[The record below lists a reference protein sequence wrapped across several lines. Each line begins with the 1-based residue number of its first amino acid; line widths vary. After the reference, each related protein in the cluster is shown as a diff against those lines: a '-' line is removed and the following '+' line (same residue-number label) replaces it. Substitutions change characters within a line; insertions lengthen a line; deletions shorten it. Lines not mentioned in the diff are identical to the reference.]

1 MSIKALQEY
10 TRFSKYARYNFDAG
24 RRESWEEQVD
34 RVFNMHRER
43 FGDEIISL
51 IQDDFEFAKKMV
63 IQKRVLGS
71 QRALQFGG
79 KPILTK
85 NDRIYNCSASYC
97 DRPRFFQECMY
108 LLLCGC
114 GTGFSVQ
121 KEHVAK
127 LPPLIKEKNNG
138 VKVFKIAD
146 DIEGWADSIGVLMS
160 SYFDS
165 DSTPFPEYKGYKV
178 EFDVSAIRPQGSP
191 ISSGSK
197 APGPEP
203 LYQALV
209 KIDHL
214 LDKTSKKKD
223 KLDPIDAYDVVM
235 YASDAVLSGGVRRC
249 IAYGSSVLVR
259 GAGFKNIEDVKIGD
273 MVSTSDGWQMVKNVF
288 DQGKQKI
295 VRVKHQDGYI
305 NCTPNHRFAVLQS
318 VYGDYIWKRAD
329 ELTENDYLF
338 FVHNEAN
345 DSDAINSFPD
355 FKYEKPAHSTTCKD
369 IIIPELDEEMAWFIG
384 EVQGDGYIYLR
395 DGDGMVSVA
404 VEGENPSKAIRIANC
419 MERFGV
425 NTYLI
430 EPSDTDNCYRVNTKS
445 KQLALFLHEHVKQPN
460 KVLYVPSFIR
470 NASKRI
476 KVAYVQG
483 VLDADGS
490 IGERCQNVV
499 TSVYESFVKDIQNL
513 LYSVGII
520 SRFRKLSIANLKDGW
535 KEKYGLFIVN
545 NYDREL
551 FNDLSCDFAYKKFRV
566 SKYQQKSNAYPM
578 KFINEIRNKPK
589 NYWRKICTG
598 NKRVAY
604 STAIEVFKDIPENI
618 KPIKVISVENDGEA
632 YTYDIEVENNHS
644 FICEG
649 VLVHN
654 SATICI
660 FSADDEDMLKA
671 KTGSWFIENKQR
683 SRSNNSVL
691 LIRDETDKDHFL
703 KIIESVKEYGEPG
716 FIWADHKD
724 FLVNPCAEISF
735 FAKMKITEE
744 NKHEFLDEIKM
755 QGDDK
760 FLSGWGYCVSGDTN
774 LIIKNGITKIK
785 DAVNKNIEI
794 WNGEKWCKVK
804 PFVTGNDRELYRV
817 HLSDG
822 SYLDCTGNH
831 KWLVKDR
838 FMGEYIEVETKD
850 LESVSKYKIH
860 TPPPHV
866 VFNDGVYEEYAYE
879 YGFILGD
886 GYCNR
891 NDTVKKI
898 RTPVADLFN
907 GDMSLPLRY
916 RVVKYGKNSN
926 GTNYRAVS
934 FDDVDKDFSYKM
946 KYEKGL
952 PKEIFT
958 WDRKSLLNFIAG
970 WIDSDGARA
979 SRGFRIYGSESKI
992 RDAQL
997 LMTKLGV
1004 YSHISLFGEK
1014 GQETNL
1020 GLRKNAVWYVQV
1032 NDIKDIY
1039 SHKIDL
1045 NKTRRKQNGKG
1056 MYQIIDRVEK
1066 LNGLHTTYC
1075 LEEKEKH
1082 LCLFNNVITHQC
1094 NLCEINV
1101 KKAKT
1106 ESEFLDACR
1115 ASAILGTL
1123 QAGYTTFNYLGR
1135 VSEEICRS
1143 EALLG
1148 VSMTGMA
1155 DNPEIAFDP
1164 KLQRKGAKLILEVNE
1179 RIAKIIGINSSAR
1192 TTCIKP
1198 AGSSSCILG
1207 TASGI
1212 HPHHAKR
1219 YFRRVQ
1225 ANKIEV
1231 PLQYFEKFNPM
1242 AVEQSVWNQN
1252 DKIISFLCEVPDG
1265 AKTKNSMNAIAML
1278 DLVKLTQQNW
1288 VESGVRSERCLQP
1301 WLRHNVSNT
1310 INIRPEE
1317 WDDVGEYI
1325 YKNRKWFTGISMLP
1339 MSGDKDY
1346 PQAPFCAVYTPS
1358 EIVKEYGDGSIM
1370 ASGLIVDGLR
1380 VFKNDLFAACDCAL
1394 GIGEIIDVDSLR
1406 SKIESDCETNGSQ
1419 WKKEGLS
1426 GSSPEK
1432 LLRAWLQSEVKDY
1445 IGKSDWVRRAI
1456 QFANRYFGGDI
1467 KKMTYCLKDVAN
1479 WKLWCDLQREYVAI
1493 DWSQCF
1499 EDDDGNLE
1507 FGGAGSACSG
1517 GACDLGDLGL
1527 AIAQHKEDK
1536 KTAGKSLLET

>member
-127 LPPLIKEKNNG
+127 LPPLIKEKSNG
-138 VKVFKIAD
+138 IKVFKIAD
-146 DIEGWADSIGVLMS
+146 DIEGWADSIGVLVS

-235 YASDAVLSGGVRRC
+235 YASDAVLSGGVRR
-249 IAYGSSVLVR
+249 
-259 GAGFKNIEDVKIGD
+259 
-273 MVSTSDGWQMVKNVF
+273 
-288 DQGKQKI
+288 
-295 VRVKHQDGYI
+295 
-305 NCTPNHRFAVLQS
+305 
-318 VYGDYIWKRAD
+318 
-329 ELTENDYLF
+329 
-338 FVHNEAN
+338 
-345 DSDAINSFPD
+345 
-355 FKYEKPAHSTTCKD
+355 
-369 IIIPELDEEMAWFIG
+369 
-384 EVQGDGYIYLR
+384 
-395 DGDGMVSVA
+395 
-404 VEGENPSKAIRIANC
+404 
-419 MERFGV
+419 
-425 NTYLI
+425 
-430 EPSDTDNCYRVNTKS
+430 
-445 KQLALFLHEHVKQPN
+445 
-460 KVLYVPSFIR
+460 
-470 NASKRI
+470 
-476 KVAYVQG
+476 
-483 VLDADGS
+483 
-490 IGERCQNVV
+490 
-499 TSVYESFVKDIQNL
+499 
-513 LYSVGII
+513 
-520 SRFRKLSIANLKDGW
+520 
-535 KEKYGLFIVN
+535 
-545 NYDREL
+545 
-551 FNDLSCDFAYKKFRV
+551 
-566 SKYQQKSNAYPM
+566 
-578 KFINEIRNKPK
+578 
-589 NYWRKICTG
+589 
-598 NKRVAY
+598 
-604 STAIEVFKDIPENI
+604 
-618 KPIKVISVENDGEA
+618 
-632 YTYDIEVENNHS
+632 
-644 FICEG
+644 
-649 VLVHN
+649 
-654 SATICI
+654 SATISI

-691 LIRDETDKDHFL
+691 LIRDETNKDDFL
-703 KIIESVKEYGEPG
+703 KIIEAVKEYGEPG
-716 FIWADHKD
+716 FIWADNKD

-735 FAKMKITEE
+735 FAKMEITRD
-744 NKHEFLDEIKM
+744 NKNEFLDEIRM

-760 FLSGWGYCVSGDTN
+760 FLSGWGY
-774 LIIKNGITKIK
+774 
-785 DAVNKNIEI
+785 
-794 WNGEKWCKVK
+794 
-804 PFVTGNDRELYRV
+804 
-817 HLSDG
+817 
-822 SYLDCTGNH
+822 
-831 KWLVKDR
+831 
-838 FMGEYIEVETKD
+838 
-850 LESVSKYKIH
+850 
-860 TPPPHV
+860 
-866 VFNDGVYEEYAYE
+866 
-879 YGFILGD
+879 
-886 GYCNR
+886 
-891 NDTVKKI
+891 
-898 RTPVADLFN
+898 
-907 GDMSLPLRY
+907 
-916 RVVKYGKNSN
+916 
-926 GTNYRAVS
+926 
-934 FDDVDKDFSYKM
+934 
-946 KYEKGL
+946 
-952 PKEIFT
+952 
-958 WDRKSLLNFIAG
+958 
-970 WIDSDGARA
+970 
-979 SRGFRIYGSESKI
+979 
-992 RDAQL
+992 
-997 LMTKLGV
+997 
-1004 YSHISLFGEK
+1004 
-1014 GQETNL
+1014 
-1020 GLRKNAVWYVQV
+1020 
-1032 NDIKDIY
+1032 
-1039 SHKIDL
+1039 
-1045 NKTRRKQNGKG
+1045 
-1056 MYQIIDRVEK
+1056 
-1066 LNGLHTTYC
+1066 
-1075 LEEKEKH
+1075 
-1082 LCLFNNVITHQC
+1082 C

-1179 RIAKIIGINSSAR
+1179 RISKIIGINPSAR
-1192 TTCIKP
+1192 TTCVKP

-1242 AVEQSVWNQN
+1242 AVEQSVWNHN

-1288 VESGVRSERCLQP
+1288 VESGVRLERCLQP

-1406 SKIESDCETNGSQ
+1406 SKIERDCETNGSQ

-1432 LLRAWLQSEVKDY
+1432 LLKAWLQSEVENY
-1445 IGKSDWVRRAI
+1445 RGKSDWVRRAR

-1467 KKMTYCLKDVAN
+1467 KKMTYCLKDVTN
-1479 WKLWCDLQREYVAI
+1479 WKLWCDLHREYVAI

-1536 KTAGKSLLET
+1536 KTSGKSLLET